1 MELFE
6 GQIISAPFLDEKAE
20 VKKFERRT
28 GYFLL
33 EVVLLNSRTY
43 KPLRLTEEQLK
54 EIKVDT
60 KDELAISKN
69 SEDFF
74 FWIESNVLR
83 LAYQF
88 DPLLAVNVSQVDP
101 LPHQIEAVYSYILRD
116 PKIRFLI
123 ADDAGAGKTIMAGL
137 VIKELQYRN
146 LAKNTLIVAPG
157 HLKYQWQRE
166 MKTRFGTNFTLINRG
181 LMEAKWGETYGILTS
196 IASHP

>member
-6 GQIISAPFLDEKAE
+6 GQVISAPFLSERAE
-20 VKKFERRT
+20 VKKFERRA

-33 EVVLLNSRTY
+33 EVILLNSRTY
-43 KPLRLTEEQLK
+43 KPLRISEAQLEQINV
-54 EIKVDT
+54 ETIDSF
-60 KDELAISKN
+60 AYSKN

-74 FWIESNVLR
+74 FWIEANILR
-83 LAYQF
+83 AAYQF

-101 LPHQIEAVYSYILRD
+101 LPHQIEAVYSYALRD

-166 MKTRFGTNFTLINRG
+166 MKSRFGTNFTLVDPQFD
-181 LMEAKWGETYGILTS
+181 GIQLGSEHMGDT
-196 IASHP
+196 